1 MAENNLQGGD
11 VASPTTPTPATP
23 APNPQPAK
31 TPDVR
36 APGDSPMPDKAGQ
49 PDISEPKKS

>member
-1 MAENNLQGGD
+1 MAENTPLRGD
-11 VASPTTPTPATP
+11 VASPATPAPATP
-23 APNPQPAK
+23 APNPLPAK

>member
-1 MAENNLQGGD
+1 MAEN
-11 VASPTTPTPATP
+11 TTPGGGVSSPSTPAS
-23 APNPQPAK
+23 NPQPAK